1 MLIFDLCPDSAW
13 SWDNVDSGPS
23 IMMQYVHGTMW
34 IWTPYP
40 DAAGPRGRVDLPSI
54 RMLGEAILMGGT
66 GGTNLP
72 W

>member
-1 MLIFDLCPDSAW
+1 
-13 SWDNVDSGPS
+13 
-23 IMMQYVHGTMW
+23 MMQYVHGTMW
-34 IWTPYP
+34 IWDPYP
-40 DAAGPRGRVDLPSI
+40 DAAGPQGRVDLPSI